1 MKILI
6 IGLGSIGK
14 KHVDGILNHL
24 PDSEIFA
31 LRTSK
36 SDDTY
41 RNVKNIYS
49 KSQIPQDIAF
59 AIISNITAS
68 HSDSIVEML
77 PFGCPLFIEKP
88 VLANVDTAE
97 QISKQLSNTGVKTYI
112 ACNMRF
118 HPAIEFIKNDILNS
132 GCRINE
138 VNIYCGSYLPNWR
151 PGKDFRTIYSAN
163 KSMGG
168 GVHLDLI
175 HELDY
180 CCWLFGFPSTV
191 QSLQTSKSSLNI
203 DAIDSARYLFAY
215 NGFNLA
221 ITLNYFRRDAKRQIE
236 IVTSEDTLIIDLL
249 SNEVTS
255 KLGGNLLFKS
265 DIRIV
270 DTYTRQMEYFVDQI
284 KAGKELM
291 NNFDFAINVLKLAIN
306 E

>member
-31 LRTSK
+31 FRTSK

-49 KSQIPQDIAF
+49 KSQIPQDIDF

-68 HSDSIVEML
+68 HSDSILEML
-77 PFGCPLFIEKP
+77 QFGCPLFIEKP
-88 VLANVDTAE
+88 VLASVDTAE

-118 HPAIEFIKNDILNS
+118 HPAIEFIKNDILNN

-138 VNIYCGSYLPNWR
+138 VNIYCGSYLPDWR

-191 QSLQTSKSSLNI
+191 QCLQTSKSSLNI

-215 NGFNLA
+215 NEFNVA

-270 DTYTRQMEYFVDQI
+270 DTYTRQIKYFVNQI